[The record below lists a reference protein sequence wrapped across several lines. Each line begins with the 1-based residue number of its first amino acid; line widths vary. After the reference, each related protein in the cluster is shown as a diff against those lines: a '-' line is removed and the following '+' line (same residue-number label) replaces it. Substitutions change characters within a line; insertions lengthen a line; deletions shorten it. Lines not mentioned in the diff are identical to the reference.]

1 MSRLVGIITF
11 GSMLMLGVYMLIGAP
26 DGTDKYQST
35 TPKTFISSNNP
46 NEKKTFNDVLKE
58 AGGIK

>member
-1 MSRLVGIITF
+1 
-11 GSMLMLGVYMLIGAP
+11 MLGVYMVIGAP